1 MSTTV
6 HPFRAAASRTSYAA
20 SAPTQP
26 GPQDCVPT
34 RTSFIRPS
42 RNHRSA
48 KSLSRTIDPPQP
60 STLIFSDDGFCC
72 RRRAGCRRRDGE
84 GDPGI
89 PATGTILCGKLSV
102 SLEIE
107 IALHVADRKKESDL
121 GTDANHLGLEA
132 ADTVA

>member
-1 MSTTV
+1 MLLRHQRNPDRKT
-6 HPFRAAASRTSYAA
+6 ASRRERLS
-20 SAPTQP
+20 SAQAETIDPL
-26 GPQDCVPT
+26 
-34 RTSFIRPS
+34 
-42 RNHRSA
+42 
-48 KSLSRTIDPPQP
+48 SLSRTIDPSQP

-72 RRRAGCRRRDGE
+72 RRRAGRRRRDGE

-107 IALHVADRKKESDL
+107 IALHVADRKKEPDL

>member
-6 HPFRAAASRTSYAA
+6 HPFRAAASRASYAA

-26 GPQDCVPT
+26 RPQDCVPT

-42 RNHRSA
+42 RN
-48 KSLSRTIDPPQP
+48 QP

-72 RRRAGCRRRDGE
+72 RRGAGRRRRDGE